1 MGNMANW
8 ASRAVAKATA
18 TGLLAV
24 SFLATA
30 SAQRVGAPTD
40 DLTKLGVDELFSVQ
54 VTSVGRKAQQI
65 SKSPASVFVLT
76 AEDIRSS
83 GATSIPEALRLVP
96 GLTVLSLD
104 DRSWAV
110 SIRGSARMYAD
121 QILVMIDG
129 RSLYTPL
136 FSGVIWDAIDVP
148 MSDIE
153 QIEVVR
159 GPGAVMWGPNA
170 VNGMINVIT
179 KKAQQTKG
187 AQVTASAGNENRGLE
202 TRWGAAPSDK
212 IAYRIW
218 GKLDDR
224 TPAYGSPGEYYFD
237 TFSYRDPSIRN
248 LDTATGRMGFRVDG
262 RPDEKDQWMVQGD
275 LYKTGRQDPVAY
287 PAAQPSVDRMQAHT
301 DYNGGYLQAR
311 WTRTSSTGSESE
323 VQFSYDR
330 NNLDY
335 PYFGGTLQNLTFD
348 FQRRVQTGERN
359 EIYWGA
365 GFQQYRDDT
374 YSNRYI
380 GFNPSNSVFRSGDAV
395 LRDEWQVVP
404 GRLMASA
411 GIRIDYNSY
420 RDIEYQPSVRLLY
433 TPKPNQSA
441 WLAVSRAV
449 RTPNRVDRDIS
460 FDLGTMEVLGL
471 PMTVIN
477 HGSRS
482 MRSEVA
488 RTAEGGYRYQSGQR
502 WSVDASVFF
511 SRYER
516 LRSIDQGPPQL
527 VLGTNGIFLQVPMH
541 MANSGAGR
549 SYGGE
554 ASATVQARP
563 GWRLIPSYSYVKDD
577 RWLPADSFY
586 TYAWDHLPSDL
597 RLQGAL
603 RSQHDLARNLQL
615 DLMAR
620 VRSRD
625 CTYGLPGVLLIDAR
639 LNWRPVHGTE
649 ISFSLHNL
657 ADRHV
662 FETVSEGA
670 TPAIPTRRTF
680 LVQWVQRF

>member
-1 MGNMANW
+1 MKGLHLP
-8 ASRAVAKATA
+8 
-18 TGLLAV
+18 LLAV
-24 SFLATA
+24 SFLTA
-30 SAQRVGAPTD
+30 AMAQRVGAPTD

-54 VTSVGRKAQQI
+54 VTSVGRKAQEI

-76 AEDIRSS
+76 AEDIRRS

-104 DRSWAV
+104 DRSFAV

-187 AQVTASAGNENRGLE
+187 GQVTASAGNETRSLE

-212 IAYRIW
+212 IAYRVW

-224 TPAYGSPGEYYFD
+224 TPAYGSSGEYYFD

-262 RPDEKDQWMVQGD
+262 RPNEKDGWMVQGD
-275 LYKTGRQDPVAY
+275 LYKTDRQDPVAY
-287 PAAQPSVDRMQAHT
+287 PAAEPSVDRMQAHT
-301 DYNGGYLQAR
+301 VYNGGYLQAR
-311 WTRTSSTGSESE
+311 WTRTGSGGSESE

-330 NNLDY
+330 NNIDY
-335 PYFGGTLQNLTFD
+335 PYVRGKLQNLTVD
-348 FQRRVQTGERN
+348 FQRRVQSGERN

-365 GFQQYRDDT
+365 GFQQYWDDT
-374 YSNRYI
+374 YSNRFV
-380 GFNPSNSVFRSGDAV
+380 GFNPAASVFRSGDIV

-404 GRLMASA
+404 GSLIASA

-420 RDIEYQPSVRLLY
+420 RDIEYQPSLRLLF
-433 TPKPNQSA
+433 TPQPNQSA

-449 RTPNRVDRDIS
+449 RTPSRFDRDIS
-460 FDLGTMEVLGL
+460 YDNGTVDIQGMPVELVTLGSKST
-471 PMTVIN
+471 
-477 HGSRS
+477 S
-482 MRSEVA
+482 SEVA
-488 RTAEGGYRYQSGQR
+488 RTAEGGYRFQSGQR
-502 WSVDASVFF
+502 WSVDTSVFF
-511 SRYER
+511 TAYGR
-516 LRSIDQGPPQL
+516 LRSADFGVQPDVVVSRSGYYLQL
-527 VLGTNGIFLQVPMH
+527 PII

-554 ASATVQARP
+554 ASATVQMRP
-563 GWRLIPSYSYVKDD
+563 AWRLIPSYSYVKDD
-577 RWLPADSFY
+577 RWLPADSADYF
-586 TYAWDHLPSDL
+586 YAWDHTPSDL
-597 RLQGAL
+597 RHHGAL

-639 LNWRPVHGTE
+639 LNWRPVHATE

-680 LVQWVQRF
+680 LLQWVQRF